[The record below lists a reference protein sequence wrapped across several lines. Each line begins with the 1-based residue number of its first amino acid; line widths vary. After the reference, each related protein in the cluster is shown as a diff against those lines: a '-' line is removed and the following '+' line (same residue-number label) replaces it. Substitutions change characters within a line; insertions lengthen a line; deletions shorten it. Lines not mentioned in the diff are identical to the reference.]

1 MATQMGRPRGRDS
14 STDYRGGMGSG
25 EWWGMLTQQVNTLS
39 SISAENQQAMQQLL
53 TKTSQMVSRQ
63 EMEDILEKRFMDRQ
77 ESELIHKALERRVE
91 DLETHQRGQ
100 PAVTRSWLT
109 LALSASGCLVTLVG
123 VFTSAFMA
131 LLIFGLE
138 HFIK

>member
-1 MATQMGRPRGRDS
+1 MATQIGRPRGREAS
-14 STDYRGGMGSG
+14 SDYRGGGMGSA

-39 SISAENQQAMQQLL
+39 TISAENQQAMQQLL

-77 ESELIHKALERRVE
+77 ESELVHKALERRVE
-91 DLETHQRGQ
+91 QLESHQRGQ

-109 LALSASGCLVTLVG
+109 
-123 VFTSAFMA
+123 
-131 LLIFGLE
+131 I
-138 HFIK
+138 